1 MRSVK
6 DPWAATQNR
15 RRKPCHPGF
24 GLRPVLQPILAPF
37 PFLRIDL
44 VTDTNFRIALASSVR
59 AVRAILTKQSIP
71 GGQLAQGPQ
80 TINGQILPAVVSVDL
95 LVLDLTQE
103 LKCALENEVYVL
115 LRIYRRFK

>member
-1 MRSVK
+1 M
-6 DPWAATQNR
+6 
-15 RRKPCHPGF
+15 
-24 GLRPVLQPILAPF
+24 
-37 PFLRIDL
+37 
-44 VTDTNFRIALASSVR
+44 TDTNFRIALASSVR